1 MLLKFLFVLFERQ
14 SYKFLPDLF
23 IQMYKAKRK
32 KDFVDMTHSPSLQI
46 LGPLF
51 TKENGNL
58 GTSELRTMITVYWSF
73 LCLHS
78 EKPLH
83 GIHRGLWFCLGS
95 FPKVSPYTSCNRLY
109 LEIKGNEVCIQ
120 KVCVHATSLS
130 RLRLFATL
138 WTVACQAP
146 LSVGFS
152 RQEYWSGLPCPPPGD
167 LPDTGIEP
175 SSLRSPALAGG
186 FFITSTSWKA
196 HRRGHT
202 IFIEVKVSDLKSTL
216 EATESTS
223 PGGLLEMQVRSGST
237 GDQPKQYPHLIRT
250 P

>member
-32 KDFVDMTHSPSLQI
+32 KDFVNMTHSPSLQI
-46 LGPLF
+46 LGSLF

-95 FPKVSPYTSCNRLY
+95 FPKVSPYTGLQQAIPRNQRKRSLHKKGVRACYVSKSCL
-109 LEIKGNEVCIQ
+109 
-120 KVCVHATSLS
+120 
-130 RLRLFATL
+130 TL
-138 WTVACQAP
+138 CDP
-146 LSVGFS
+146 MDC
-152 RQEYWSGLPCPPPGD
+152 GLPGSSVC
-167 LPDTGIEP
+167 GILQARVLEWVAMP
-175 SSLRSPALAGG
+175 SSWGSSR
-186 FFITSTSWKA
+186 
-196 HRRGHT
+196 HRDR
-202 IFIEVKVSDLKSTL
+202 TL
-216 EATESTS
+216 IS
-223 PGGLLEMQVRSGST
+223 
-237 GDQPKQYPHLIRT
+237 
-250 P
+250 